1 MGKDVASIPDSLRPM
16 LSQFADQIGREIYPH
31 GLPRGTKFS
40 QLETLSALIGDELG
54 RSILESQTR
63 AQADKLSQDSTSA
76 VCPTCDHTARAGP
89 VEHRDLTTTQGTVA
103 WNEPA
108 AYCPSCRRSFFPSI
122 SSLGA

>member
-1 MGKDVASIPDSLRPM
+1 MGKDVPSIPDNLRPM
-16 LSQFADQIGREIYPH
+16 LSQFADQIGREIYPN

-54 RSILESQTR
+54 RSIIESQTR
-63 AQADKLSQDSTSA
+63 AQADDLSQDSAPA
-76 VCPTCDHTARAGP
+76 VCSTCGQTARDAP
-89 VEHRDLTTTQGTVA
+89 VEHRDLTTTQGTVT

-108 AYCPSCRRSFFPSI
+108 AYCPSCRRSFFPSV